1 MGEKTSPKL
10 RVAREVISCF
20 AMVVVGCAILILLL
34 PFLVVDTVYV
44 WCCWLIRKRE
54 AIFLYRAPLRTAGE
68 PYRPADSAQAKER
81 FNSLLDKY
89 FERAEPDEHN
99 EYYTIFKLNWKST
112 ALPNA
117 AWPKQF
123 LKENGRSRRIRFML
137 TKHSIS
143 FSSIVFPIPLKEP
156 ASYDF
161 LKQFSSETPFKMR
174 VEYFSV
180 AIPIGKNERYATRK
194 PDAEMS
200 VRLNEAI
207 SQ

>member
-1 MGEKTSPKL
+1 MAG
-10 RVAREVISCF
+10 
-20 AMVVVGCAILILLL
+20 
-34 PFLVVDTVYV
+34 
-44 WCCWLIRKRE
+44 
-54 AIFLYRAPLRTAGE
+54 GE
-68 PYRPADSAQAKER
+68 PCRPGDSAQAKER
-81 FNSLLDKY
+81 FNSFLDKY
-89 FERAEPDEHN
+89 FERVEPDEDN
-99 EYYTIFKLNWKST
+99 ELCTIFNLNWKST

-123 LKENGRSRRIRFML
+123 LKENGRSRRITFILIQDR
-137 TKHSIS
+137 IS
-143 FSSIVFPIPLKEP
+143 LPDLVFPIPLKEP

-180 AIPIGKNERYATRK
+180 AIPIGKNRRYATRK

-200 VRLNEAI
+200 ARLNEAI